1 MINIDLENNN
11 KRIEIDGKVETLLTE
26 LIFVASFVYLKMRN
40 ITNIQGRVKEDPEEI
55 KKLLIGAVL
64 SGIEEGKKIEE
75 KERGSR
81 CNLDQDQIKSG

>member
-1 MINIDLENNN
+1 MINIDLENNS
-11 KRIEIDGKVETLLTE
+11 KRTEIDGKVETLLAE

-64 SGIEEGKKIEE
+64 SGIDAGKEIEE

-81 CNLDQDQIKSG
+81 CNLD